1 MTYLIITLI
10 IAILFVFFAYVITL
24 CDRDT
29 RIKRLKKELDDK
41 DKSVTYYRSVIEG
54 FCQKMEDEE
63 RKYEILSATYCT
75 SDSDLIKYNSQKAM
89 ENAIRNKL
97 AMLIGNDLAKRF
109 EPHVLPLGEGK
120 EKYSLT
126 IKVKKI

>member
-1 MTYLIITLI
+1 MNYLIITLI
-10 IAILFVFFAYVITL
+10 IAILFVFAI
-24 CDRDT
+24 CDRDR
-29 RIKRLKKELDDK
+29 RIKKLKKELDEK

-54 FCQKMEDEE
+54 FGQKMEDEE

-75 SDSDLIKYNSQKAM
+75 SDSDLIKYNSQKSM

-97 AMLIGNDLAKRF
+97 AMLVGNDLAKRF
-109 EPHVLPLGEGK
+109 EPSVLPMGDGK

>member
-1 MTYLIITLI
+1 MTYLIISLI
-10 IAILFVFFAYVITL
+10 IAILFVFAI
-24 CDRDT
+24 CDRNR
-29 RIKRLKKELDDK
+29 RIKRLKKELDEK

-54 FCQKMEDEE
+54 FGQKMEDEE

-97 AMLIGNDLAKRF
+97 AMLVGNDLAKRF
-109 EPHVLPLGEGK
+109 EPSVLPLGEGK

>member
-1 MTYLIITLI
+1 MTYLIISLI
-10 IAILFVFFAYVITL
+10 IAILFVFAI
-24 CDRDT
+24 CDRNR
-29 RIKRLKKELDDK
+29 RIKRLKKELDEK

-54 FCQKMEDEE
+54 FGQKMEDEE

-97 AMLIGNDLAKRF
+97 AMLVGNDLAKRF
-109 EPHVLPLGEGK
+109 EPSVLPMGDGK

>member
-1 MTYLIITLI
+1 MTYLIISLI
-10 IAILFVFFAYVITL
+10 IAILFVFAI
-24 CDRDT
+24 CDRNR
-29 RIKRLKKELDDK
+29 RIKRLKKELDEK

-54 FCQKMEDEE
+54 FGQKMEDEE

-97 AMLIGNDLAKRF
+97 AMLVGNDLAKRF
-109 EPHVLPLGEGK
+109 DPSVLPMGDGK

>member
-1 MTYLIITLI
+1 MTYLIISLI
-10 IAILFVFFAYVITL
+10 IAILFVIAI
-24 CDRDT
+24 CDQDR
-29 RIKRLKKELDDK
+29 RIKRLKKELDEQ

-54 FCQKMEDEE
+54 FGQKMEDEE

-97 AMLIGNDLAKRF
+97 AMLVGNDLAKRF
-109 EPHVLPLGEGK
+109 EPRVLPLGEGK